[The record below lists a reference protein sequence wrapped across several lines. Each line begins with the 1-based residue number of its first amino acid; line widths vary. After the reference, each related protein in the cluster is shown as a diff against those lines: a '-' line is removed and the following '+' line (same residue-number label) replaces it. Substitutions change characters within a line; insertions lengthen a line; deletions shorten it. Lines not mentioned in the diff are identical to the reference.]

1 MLPVISTVLLK
12 LKDFARSQG
21 VMYCKRGNLW
31 NGAR

>member
-21 VMYCKRGNLW
+21 VM
-31 NGAR
+31 